1 MQSNRRVLRVVMINA
16 PDSGMQAG
24 LGHYLSWTGGADM
37 RRASVLWDASLT
49 LVSTIDL
56 SLGWFRMQTT

>member
-1 MQSNRRVLRVVMINA
+1 VMINA